1 MAPLH
6 PRRLLAAALALAAPL
21 LAPASEPGVADA
33 ARLERFSG
41 VARGRDGR
49 VLYVEDHQVRRAG
62 DRVLA
67 ASTTYRDPSG
77 TIIAELKSD
86 YASDPWA
93 PSYRFEDRR
102 TGRVEVVETG
112 PAGAILDA
120 GGRRVTL
127 RRPRPGQPPLVGGQ
141 GLDQLVRA
149 RLDALRS
156 GQRLT
161 VAFAIPSRQEAFEF
175 RVQALPQE
183 DAGEVV
189 RVRVEVASWLLRLLA
204 PHMDC
209 DYDPATRRL
218 LRYRGPSNLE
228 GDGGAHPDVE
238 ITYDYSGWTDEE
250 VALASP

>member
-6 PRRLLAAALALAAPL
+6 PWRLLAAALALAAPQ
-21 LAPASEPGVADA
+21 LAPATEPGASDA
-33 ARLERFSG
+33 PHLERFSG
-41 VARGRDGR
+41 MARGRDGR
-49 VLYVEDHQVRRAG
+49 VLYVEEHEVRRAG

-67 ASTTYRDPSG
+67 ALTTYRDPAG
-77 TIIAELKSD
+77 AVMAVLRSD
-86 YASDPWA
+86 YAGDPWA
-93 PSYRFEDRR
+93 PSYRFEDHR
-102 TGRVEVVETG
+102 TGRAEAVETG
-112 PAGAILDA
+112 PAGATLEA

-127 RRPRPGQPPLVGGQ
+127 PRPRPGQPPLVGGQ

-149 RLDALRS
+149 RLDALRG

-161 VAFAIPSRQEAFEF
+161 VSFAIPSRQDAFEF
-175 RVQALPQE
+175 RVLALPPE
-183 DAGEVV
+183 GAGEVV

-228 GDGGAHPDVE
+228 GEGGAHPDVE
-238 ITYDYSGWTDEE
+238 ITYDYSGRPDGE

>member
-1 MAPLH
+1 MAQVNS
-6 PRRLLAAALALAAPL
+6 RRLLAALLALAAPQ
-21 LAPASEPGVADA
+21 LAPATEPGGSDA
-33 ARLERFSG
+33 PLLERFSG
-41 VARGRDGR
+41 LARGRDGR
-49 VLYVEDHQVRRAG
+49 MLYVEEHEVRRVG

-67 ASTTYRDPSG
+67 ALTTYRDPAG
-77 TIIAELKSD
+77 AIMAVLRSD
-86 YASDPWA
+86 YAGDPWA

-102 TGRVEVVETG
+102 TGRVEAVETG
-112 PAGAILDA
+112 PVGATLEA

-127 RRPRPGQPPLVGGQ
+127 PRPRPGQPPLVGGQ

-149 RLDALRS
+149 RLDALR
-156 GQRLT
+156 GGERLT
-161 VAFAIPSRQEAFEF
+161 VAFAIPSRLDAFEF
-175 RVQALPQE
+175 RVQARPPE
-183 DAGEVV
+183 GTGEVV

-228 GDGGAHPDVE
+228 GEGGAHPDVE
-238 ITYDYSGWTDEE
+238 ITYDYSGRPDQK

>member
-1 MAPLH
+1 MVALH
-6 PRRLLAAALALAAPL
+6 PRRLLAAALALAAPQ
-21 LAPASEPGVADA
+21 LAPATEPGAIGVPHP
-33 ARLERFSG
+33 EGFSG

-49 VLYVEDHQVRRAG
+49 VLYVEEHEVRRVG

-67 ASTTYRDPSG
+67 AVTTYRHPSG
-77 TIIAELKSD
+77 AVMAVLKSD
-86 YASDPWA
+86 YAGDPWA

-102 TGRVEVVETG
+102 TGRVEAVETG
-112 PAGAILDA
+112 QAGATLEA
-120 GGRRVTL
+120 GGRRVL
-127 RRPRPGQPPLVGGQ
+127 LGRPRPGQPPLVGGQ

-149 RLDALRS
+149 RLDTLRA

-175 RVQALPQE
+175 RLQALPVE
-183 DAGEVV
+183 DAGDVV

-228 GDGGAHPDVE
+228 GEGGAHPDVE
-238 ITYDYSGWTDEE
+238 ITYDYSGRPDGE